1 MSEKN
6 ETTKPEPIEI
16 QLEKWSAT
24 RAEIA
29 ALAATAE
36 GVTVAGHADGP
47 KAGREAVHNT
57 LMPIWRKRCEIDTR
71 AKQLLEIPK
80 EITVQIKKTAQEL
93 SAPLLAAED
102 RLRKDRDDYDAEQ
115 EHSKAVAAEAAKAKR
130 QQRINESVSVGI
142 VPNLDEIDNS
152 TDEEWIN
159 LIANARAA
167 HELRQRAISISST
180 LSALGDAC
188 TEDEA
193 KILTDEQAEHRIAVA
208 RKAQHDREEAER
220 LRIDAEAEAEAERKR
235 IEAEAERKRIADQAE
250 ADRLERLR
258 LEGVA
263 QRVRDLSERGAA
275 RRFEEVEAMSD
286 EEFAE
291 AIAEADKAVQAEAD
305 RKAEEARKIQEER
318 EAMERGSQ
326 RFRELS
332 ALGESRH
339 TIDELSAMGAE
350 VYAEVLA
357 GAKAAK
363 SKRDEEDAQRER
375 EAQAKRDADRKAQEE
390 RDEQDRKERDQRER
404 ERVEALKPQRD
415 AVIAWA
421 NSVIVPDL
429 PDIADEDLGKVAACA
444 REDIGVILAKLIDRM
459 GGTN

>member
-1 MSEKN
+1 MTEKN
-6 ETTKPEPIEI
+6 EKPS
-16 QLEKWSAT
+16 LEQQVAAWSAE
-24 RAEIA
+24 RAEIV

-36 GVTVAGHADGP
+36 GITIAGHADGP
-47 KAGREAVHNT
+47 KAGREVVHNT
-57 LMPIWRKRCEIDTR
+57 LMPIWRRRCAIHNRE
-71 AKQLLEIPK
+71 KELLEIPK
-80 EITVQIKKTAQEL
+80 QITEQIKRTAQEL

-102 RLRKDRDDYDAEQ
+102 RLRKDRDTYDAEQ
-115 EHSKAVAAEAAKAKR
+115 ERIKAEAKEAERLRVQAR
-130 QQRINESVSVGI
+130 VEAMVSAGVAPDIQQATR
-142 VPNLDEIDNS
+142 
-152 TDEEWIN
+152 
-159 LIANARAA
+159 
-167 HELRQRAISISST
+167 
-180 LSALGDAC
+180 
-188 TEDEA
+188 
-193 KILTDEQAEHRIAVA
+193 LTDEQFVALIEEGKAEQIKRSRAVEVAQELTSLGDDCTDAEAYDLTTDQAEHRIAVA

-220 LRIDAEAEAEAERKR
+220 LRIDAEEEAEAERKR

-291 AIAEADKAVQAEAD
+291 AITEADKAVQAEAD

-318 EAMERGSQ
+318 EALERGSQ

-332 ALGESRH
+332 ALGESSH
-339 TIDELSAMGAE
+339 TIGGLSAMGAE

-363 SKRDEEDAQRER
+363 AKRDEEDAQRER

-390 RDEQDRKERDQRER
+390 RDEQDRKEREQRER
-404 ERVEALKPQRD
+404 EHVEALKPQRD

-421 NSVIVPDL
+421 NSVIVPAL
-429 PDIADEDLGKVAACA
+429 PDIADEDLGEVAACA